1 MPSLRELW
9 KISGIYYRNL
19 NFLTLIESRTSHTKG
34 VGIEKLAKNA
44 NRSVVYNKIFISLI
58 FLFSAIFA
66 AMESSVMGYAAFMLL
81 LMFLFSF
88 FFLQTVTYFFQLN
101 FHLLYTLPISPED
114 IRKVMFLTFIRI
126 FDIPLI
132 LNLFAFPL
140 AVSIFNLWYSAFPAF
155 FGILLSEL
163 FSVAIVTSLSK
174 FFYTKLSQPSGGWK
188 EILRV
193 IFQIIWAATFFIF
206 YAVMMWIRTLYT
218 RLSLYEPIIEKYAL
232 IFKLIF
238 PFNFSYLILSPD
250 FISFGSSILFL
261 FLGYLSI
268 RWTINNISRI
278 KELKVEE
285 VPPPEKIRMKITGQI
300 YGIIRKDIKMI
311 SRNPGL
317 LMLVFLPTFEGILL
331 MALGNSLT
339 ASLYMVFTFVIILTY
354 TLFGFEKLMIMK
366 LLPIPKGKVYL
377 SKIFIGI
384 LVFGI
389 SLVIMDIY
397 LFFKGEFPDI
407 VEQLILLPAAFSA
420 GVVCLYLGDRI
431 GIKRSA
437 GLSALGFILIVALG
451 NVMLYLPG
459 IGGLLFKGSTEQNLV
474 ASLISLIEF
483 LIGVAIIKTAR

>member
-1 MPSLRELW
+1 MLSLRELW
-9 KISGIYYRNL
+9 KISGIYYHNL
-19 NFLTLIESRTSHTKG
+19 NFLTLMESRTSHKK
-34 VGIEKLAKNA
+34 GIEKLAKNA

-58 FLFSAIFA
+58 FLISAIFA
-66 AMESSVMGYAAFMLL
+66 TMESSVMSYASFMLL
-81 LMFLFSF
+81 LLFLFSF
-88 FFLQTVTYFFQLN
+88 FFLQTVTSFFQLD

-132 LNLFAFPL
+132 LNLFAFPI
-140 AVSIFNLWYSAFPAF
+140 AVSIFNSWYSAFPAF

-163 FSVAIVTSLSK
+163 FSVAIATSLSK

-206 YAVMMWIRTLYT
+206 YAVMMWIRTLYAK
-218 RLSLYEPIIEKYAL
+218 LSLYEPIIEKYAL

-250 FISFGSSILFL
+250 LISFCSSILFL

-268 RWTINNISRI
+268 RWTINNISGM

-285 VPPPEKIRMKITGQI
+285 APPEKIRMKITGQT

-317 LMLVFLPTFEGILL
+317 LTLFFLPIFEGILF
-331 MALGNSLT
+331 MALGNSIV
-339 ASLYMVFTFVIILTY
+339 ASLYMVFTFVITFTY
-354 TLFGFEKLMIMK
+354 TLFGFEKMMIMK
-366 LLPIPKGKVYL
+366 LLPISKGKVYL
-377 SKIFIGI
+377 SKTFTGI
-384 LVFGI
+384 LVFII
-389 SLVIMDIY
+389 SLIIMDIY

-420 GVVCLYLGDRI
+420 CVVSLYLGDKI
-431 GIKRSA
+431 GIKRSV
-437 GLSALGFILIVALG
+437 GLSTLGFILIVALG
-451 NVMLYLPG
+451 NVMLYLPE
-459 IGGLLFKGSTEQNLV
+459 IGRLLFKDYMGQNLV

-483 LIGVAIIKTAR
+483 FIGVAIIKTVR